1 MNKRETASYYRATTA
16 PFLYNAFFK
25 AFQRYW
31 LAEAKHTTHIK
42 INAYDYS
49 AL

>member
-1 MNKRETASYYRATTA
+1 MNNRETASHYKATTA
-16 PFLYNAFFK
+16 PFFYNAFFK

-31 LAEAKHTTHIK
+31 PAEAKHTTHIK
-42 INAYDYS
+42 ISTYDYS